1 MGIIKRGYSL
11 QFARRPPRFSG
22 VVSTSVHGE
31 NARVLRSE
39 VMTLLEKGAIEMV
52 PPALSESGFYS
63 RYFLVPKK
71 DGGLR
76 PILDL
81 RRLNHALM
89 RRPFRMITLKQI
101 LSQIC
106 TGDWFC
112 SLDLK
117 DAYFHIQIAPHHR
130 RFLRFAFEGVAY
142 QYTVLPFGLSLAP
155 RTFTKCMDAA
165 LSPLRQMGI
174 RILNYLDDW
183 LILAQSEVELLS
195 HRTLILSHL
204 ERLGLRVNF
213 AKSALSPSQRVSFL
227 GTVLDSAR
235 MRGVIAPERALAI
248 QKTRGHLQ
256 ERHRSPTQVFQRMLG
271 LMAAAIAS
279 VTAGPAP
286 HAPPSTLVETTGSTQ
301 RMASWT
307 PAYQGE
313 SGLCNSP
320 DPLEEPTVDG
330 EGRGH
335 GVGPH
340 QESCHDRRL
349 QHRLG
354 GAVRRQ
360 TDLRPLVEGGEGFH
374 INCLEMLGSLSSLP
388 VFTAGPNRTPCAD
401 SLRQHVR
408 GVLYKSPGGVSSK
421 RLFILAE
428 RLLEWAQLNLRSLR
442 AAHLPGRLNQGADM
456 LSRSNVPSEEWM
468 LHPHVVQKIWKIFGK
483 AEVDLFA
490 SKDNSHC
497 PIYYSKDRDALAHDW
512 PNLSFMHSPPIAL
525 LPQVVR
531 RVREQGH
538 KVLLVAPLWRNQP
551 WLSELTQLLTA
562 APWPVPLRRD
572 PPLSGERNNMAPS
585 TRAVALYI
593 WPLNGAY

>member
-1 MGIIKRGYSL
+1 MGNLLAPRSFPGAEGIVSVATGSVQATMQLSAVIAEKIKHKHSQKESNFLLPSLTSALPPCSRPLEFIQPLATRAEAWQAIPGVSEWVMGIIKRGYSL

-22 VVSTSVHGE
+22 VVSTSVQGE

-52 PPALSESGFYS
+52 SPALSESGFYS

-106 TGDWFC
+106 TEDWFC

-213 AKSALSPSQRVSFL
+213 AKSALSPSQRISFL
-227 GTVLDSAR
+227 GTVLDSAH
-235 MRGVIAPERALAI
+235 MRAVIAQNALWPF
-248 QKTRGHLQ
+248 RNS
-256 ERHRSPTQVFQRMLG
+256 R
-271 LMAAAIAS
+271 
-279 VTAGPAP
+279 
-286 HAPPSTLVETTGSTQ
+286 PPS
-301 RMASWT
+301 RAT
-307 PAYQGE
+307 PLAHSKCFRE
-313 SGLCNSP
+313 CWALWP
-320 DPLEEPTVDG
+320 
-330 EGRGH
+330 
-335 GVGPH
+335 
-340 QESCHDRRL
+340 
-349 QHRLG
+349 QHRQCYSW
-354 GAVRRQ
+354 ACSACA
-360 TDLRPLVEGGEGFH
+360 PF
-374 INCLEMLGSLSSLP
+374 N
-388 VFTAGPNRTPCAD
+388 AG
-401 SLRQHVR
+401 
-408 GVLYKSPGGVSSK
+408 
-421 RLFILAE
+421 
-428 RLLEWAQLNLRSLR
+428 
-442 AAHLPGRLNQGADM
+442 
-456 LSRSNVPSEEWM
+456 
-468 LHPHVVQKIWKIFGK
+468 
-483 AEVDLFA
+483 
-490 SKDNSHC
+490 
-497 PIYYSKDRDALAHDW
+497 
-512 PNLSFMHSPPIAL
+512 
-525 LPQVVR
+525 
-531 RVREQGH
+531 
-538 KVLLVAPLWRNQP
+538 
-551 WLSELTQLLTA
+551 
-562 APWPVPLRRD
+562 
-572 PPLSGERNNMAPS
+572 
-585 TRAVALYI
+585 
-593 WPLNGAY
+593 

>member
-1 MGIIKRGYSL
+1 MAGPPTKRPLMRNLLAPRSFPGAEGIVSVATGSVQATMQLFAVIAERIKHKHSQKESNFPLLSLTSALPPCSRPLEFIQPLATRAEAWQAIPRVSEWVMGIIKRGYSL

-22 VVSTSVHGE
+22 VVSTSVQGE

-52 PPALSESGFYS
+52 SPALSESGFYS

-89 RRPFRMITLKQI
+89 RRLFRMITLKQI
-101 LSQIC
+101 LSQIR
-106 TGDWFC
+106 TEDWFC

-117 DAYFHIQIAPHHR
+117 DAYFHIQTAPHHR

-204 ERLGLRVNF
+204 ERLGAQGQFRQKRTVSQQTNIV
-213 AKSALSPSQRVSFL
+213 SGYSSGLSSHES
-227 GTVLDSAR
+227 GDSAR
-235 MRGVIAPERALAI
+235 
-248 QKTRGHLQ
+248 TRSGHSETQGHLQ
-256 ERHRSPTQVFQRMLG
+256 ERHRSPTQSVSENAGPYGRS
-271 LMAAAIAS
+271 IAS

-286 HAPPSTLVETTGSTQ
+286 HAPPSTLVEITGSTQ
-301 RMASWT
+301 RMASRT
-307 PAYQGE
+307 LAYQGE

-335 GVGPH
+335 GVGPN

-354 GAVRRQ
+354 GAV
-360 TDLRPLVEGGEGFH
+360 
-374 INCLEMLGSLSSLP
+374 
-388 VFTAGPNRTPCAD
+388 
-401 SLRQHVR
+401 
-408 GVLYKSPGGVSSK
+408 
-421 RLFILAE
+421 
-428 RLLEWAQLNLRSLR
+428 
-442 AAHLPGRLNQGADM
+442 
-456 LSRSNVPSEEWM
+456 
-468 LHPHVVQKIWKIFGK
+468 
-483 AEVDLFA
+483 
-490 SKDNSHC
+490 
-497 PIYYSKDRDALAHDW
+497 
-512 PNLSFMHSPPIAL
+512 
-525 LPQVVR
+525 
-531 RVREQGH
+531 
-538 KVLLVAPLWRNQP
+538 
-551 WLSELTQLLTA
+551 
-562 APWPVPLRRD
+562 
-572 PPLSGERNNMAPS
+572 
-585 TRAVALYI
+585 
-593 WPLNGAY
+593 